1 MKPRMKLRIKLT
13 RSNETKQVTFK
24 TNRSGNAVLTGTCVG
39 AQDYYLKLEDGRS
52 IDVSERATGLTV
64 NLVFPHSNYITKSI
78 ADGYKM
84 YGDDSP
90 FITMVI
96 ECKPKEPTEGNIIIM
111 EDDIDSVYY
120 EAWSNDD
127 TFVNE
132 GEIEMLF
139 NKKAGTKGASGEAYE
154 AGVLSWFNRKVT
166 HQY

>member
-1 MKPRMKLRIKLT
+1 
-13 RSNETKQVTFK
+13 
-24 TNRSGNAVLTGTCVG
+24 
-39 AQDYYLKLEDGRS
+39 
-52 IDVSERATGLTV
+52 
-64 NLVFPHSNYITKSI
+64 
-78 ADGYKM
+78 
-84 YGDDSP
+84 
-90 FITMVI
+90 
-96 ECKPKEPTEGNIIIM
+96 M

-139 NKKAGTKGASGEAYE
+139 NKKAGTKGASG

>member
-24 TNRSGNAVLTGTCVG
+24 TSRSGNAVLTGTCVG

-64 NLVFPHSNYITKSI
+64 NLVFPHSNYITKSV

-120 EAWSNDD
+120 EA
-127 TFVNE
+127 
-132 GEIEMLF
+132 
-139 NKKAGTKGASGEAYE
+139 
-154 AGVLSWFNRKVT
+154 
-166 HQY
+166 

>member
-24 TNRSGNAVLTGTCVG
+24 TSRSGNAVLTGTCVG

-64 NLVFPHSNYITKSI
+64 NLVFPHSNYITKSV

-139 NKKAGTKGASGEAYE
+139 NKKAGTKGTSGEAYE